1 MKRIKM
7 GKYLFNNVIKIKISL
22 YFKLKS
28 CSFFETFLE
37 FSCNKKWEN
46 IYFKILCFFCAW
58 NILDLGTRPTIYGE
72 PK

>member
-28 CSFFETFLE
+28 CSLFETFPGIFHVAKVGKYL
-37 FSCNKKWEN
+37 F
-46 IYFKILCFFCAW
+46 
-58 NILDLGTRPTIYGE
+58 
-72 PK
+72 